1 MGRYVSG
8 DFEYKFWFACQPS
21 SDILEYGE
29 EEERSSMKN
38 IYIKIENLKIIK
50 AKVNNYKKEFKE
62 KFKMTYKKFMT
73 KMEKKGYLSAS
84 DDKET
89 NTEMWGDMSREASR
103 IHLGE
108 TIIENL
114 IKQKSSLC
122 VEAEF

>member
-38 IYIKIENLKIIK
+38 IYIKKENLKTIK
-50 AKVNNYKKEFKE
+50 AKVNNYKKEFKN
-62 KFKMTYKKFMT
+62 KFKTTYKAFMN

-84 DDKET
+84 DDEET
-89 NTEMWGDMSREASR
+89 QTEKWGLMSREASR
-103 IHLGE
+103 INLGE
-108 TIIENL
+108 VIISNL

>member
-50 AKVNNYKKEFKE
+50 AKVNNYKKEFV
-62 KFKMTYKKFMT
+62 KFVNGEGT
-73 KMEKKGYLSAS
+73 K
-84 DDKET
+84 
-89 NTEMWGDMSREASR
+89 
-103 IHLGE
+103 
-108 TIIENL
+108 
-114 IKQKSSLC
+114 
-122 VEAEF
+122 